1 MRRSTTGSTV
11 FRTFFQ
17 AGDEAILTDGR
28 QRIRSTA
35 AICRDFARHFAQ
47 RYRTDGCQTRAAAL
61 TYVTLFAVVPLLTL
75 SFSAFALIPALGASG
90 TRIRQLL
97 LDLLIPVQNP
107 EVAGYLIDFAQRA
120 RSLSAIGGL
129 ALVVTALLTLRAI
142 ERTFNHIW
150 GVPDYRRGLADFLRY
165 WAVLTLGP
173 VLLGTG
179 LALHTYLV
187 ALRALL
193 DGVDVFGITRLVL
206 VYLPA
211 LLSWLAFTLLFATVP
226 HAQVPLRRAAV
237 GGLVTAV
244 LLHTARLV
252 FGAIVTNSNYH
263 TIYGAFAAL
272 PLFLLWIYLCWLI
285 VLGGA
290 ELVRALETF
299 ADARGGQGPSDLIA
313 LLLATE
319 LCVRARRSGATV
331 ADRDVLRAGLTESQ
345 WQRLRPLLLDHHIL
359 AMTVNGGHVL
369 ARDPAQI
376 PTAQL
381 AALVPEDILGAQPRT
396 LPPQCPSRSWFS
408 RVERLRCAA
417 RDRARE
423 ALDLSIEELFEA
435 TGEPDPHHDSSLS
448 HA

>member
-1 MRRSTTGSTV
+1 M
-11 FRTFFQ
+11 
-17 AGDEAILTDGR
+17 TDQR

-35 AICRDFARHFAQ
+35 AICWAFARHFVN

-61 TYVTLFAVVPLLTL
+61 TYVTLFAVVPLVTL
-75 SFSAFALIPALGASG
+75 SFSAFALVPALGESG

-97 LDLLIPVQNP
+97 LALLIPAENP
-107 EVAGYLIDFAQRA
+107 EVAGYLIDFAERA

-129 ALVVTALLTLRAI
+129 ALVITALLTLRAI

-193 DGVDVFGITRLVL
+193 DGVDVLGITRLVL

-211 LLSWLAFTLLFATVP
+211 LLSWIAFTLLFATVP
-226 HAQVPLRRAAV
+226 HAEVPLRRAAI

-244 LLHTARLV
+244 LLHAARSL
-252 FGAIVTNSNYH
+252 FGAIVTNGNYH
-263 TIYGAFAAL
+263 TIYGVFAAL

-290 ELVRALETF
+290 ELVRALDTF
-299 ADARGGQGPSDLIA
+299 PEAQGTQGVSDLLA

-319 LCVRARRSGATV
+319 LGVQARRCGATIH
-331 ADRDVLRAGLTESQ
+331 DRDVLQAGPTESQ
-345 WQRLRPLLLDHHIL
+345 WRRLRARLLDHHIL
-359 AMTVNGGHVL
+359 AMTVDDGYIL
-369 ARDPAQI
+369 ARDPALI

-381 AALVPEDILGAQPRT
+381 AALVPEDILGAQPWM
-396 LPPQCPSRSWFS
+396 LPAQLPSRPWLA
-408 RVERLRCAA
+408 RLEQLRHAA
-417 RDRARE
+417 RDKIRE
-423 ALDLSIEELFEA
+423 DLALSLEELFETA
-435 TGEPDPHHDSSLS
+435 ARADVHHDHDSRPF